1 MKLQE
6 LSDGYLEA
14 AALLKVALDDIE
26 AEIETA
32 VGNNRVLLEL
42 KARDLR
48 KALQQARDLR
58 RLTMTYYTERQDPAY
73 SCINMIA
80 PKVSS
85 DKMDGK

>member
-1 MKLQE
+1 MNLQE

-32 VGNNRVLLEL
+32 SGSNRAFLEL
-42 KARDLR
+42 KAKDLR
-48 KALQQARDLR
+48 NALRQARDLR
-58 RLTMTYYTERQDPAY
+58 RLTMTYYTEQQDSAY
-73 SCINMIA
+73 SCVHMHA

-85 DKMDGK
+85 EHMDGK